1 VNLRQIEVFRAIMQ
15 TGSVKGAAEL
25 LHVSPPAVSKLL
37 ATAERRSGLRLFER
51 AKGRLIAT
59 PEATQLY
66 EQVDRMWAGVER
78 IRVMTEE
85 LRNPTAGSLRLAIS
99 PSLGATVVPQ
109 AATQVSESTPHA
121 RLHVDLLIPH
131 LLVQALVDGAADLG
145 LSLSPQDHPSL
156 QVLSRYPCGLVCVM
170 PAGHALA
177 RKETVRASD
186 LRDHRVISF
195 PQALLYGVTPQDLY
209 GRYAAQIQTG
219 IEVRSGQTACWFSLA
234 GGGVA
239 IVDAT
244 AVAGAA
250 FPGLVVRPYQCRA
263 RLELRL
269 LRHRH
274 RPLSKLAETFCAT
287 FDQTWNRL
295 LGGRSRSS
303 VAK

>member
-109 AATQVSESTPHA
+109 
-121 RLHVDLLIPH
+121 
-131 LLVQALVDGAADLG
+131 AADLG